1 MQVEVINAGSVDPE
15 AFKKFIRL
23 IGVEFEN
30 WKEKRDETE
39 EETGSPEH
47 LL

>member
-1 MQVEVINAGSVDPE
+1 MQVEVVNAGQIDLDT
-15 AFKKFIRL
+15 FKGFINL

-30 WKEKRDETE
+30 WKEKRNETE